1 MRTRLVLV
9 HGSRVSGVQWS
20 AHRRWL
26 EPEFDV
32 ITPDLPSHGT
42 RAAEPFTMDA
52 AVAAVAEAVDEA
64 APDQP
69 VVLVGHSLGGYVA
82 MTYAAAYPSRL
93 TGLVTIGAAGVPQG
107 LGAAAYTLLGNVTEK
122 AGRERITAINDRMLR
137 RMAAPEV
144 FEAIAADGYWFE
156 GVQPSWAAV
165 MAGGRPEL
173 LSGVECP
180 VLIVRGQFDQL
191 GINARRYAAAAP
203 NARIVTVP
211 RASHLLPLTRP
222 WQTSAIIANFAREV
236 TGTENRWSADSPA

>member
-1 MRTRLVLV
+1 
-9 HGSRVSGVQWS
+9 
-20 AHRRWL
+20 
-26 EPEFDV
+26 
-32 ITPDLPSHGT
+32 
-42 RAAEPFTMDA
+42 
-52 AVAAVAEAVDEA
+52 
-64 APDQP
+64 
-69 VVLVGHSLGGYVA
+69 
-82 MTYAAAYPSRL
+82 
-93 TGLVTIGAAGVPQG
+93 
-107 LGAAAYTLLGNVTEK
+107 
-122 AGRERITAINDRMLR
+122 
-137 RMAAPEV
+137 MAAPEV
-144 FEAIAADGYWFE
+144 FEAIAADGYWFD